1 MNYKLKNNKRNHS
14 FEYIF
19 FLKKTS
25 EISSWNQD
33 PESDPDPLFMIRND
47 TNPQH

>member
-25 EISSWNQD
+25 ETSWNQD